1 MGPKRKR
8 LAPRIFAGLIFIAA
22 IAVPSAY
29 VYVYEPPL
37 DVTVAP
43 IGRGRVEETVS
54 AIASGTVLA
63 EKDSM
68 IAAGFIGI
76 VRAILVEEG
85 SRVNQGDLL
94 VELEHTDLDAQVALA
109 EANVESGKARLESV
123 RIGADVFAEVS
134 KTRESL
140 AQAQLAAARQDYDRI
155 QQLSQKG
162 GLSQSDL
169 DKMALALRVAE
180 ENAAQARAG
189 LREDEARR
197 QDIAAAESGVKQLEA
212 ALAVAKAAREKA
224 FVKAPFPGVV
234 AKKPVDVGEAVAL
247 GVPMLQLVQSDTV
260 YVRAPFDEANAA
272 DIAVGQTARL
282 TLDAHRGETFEGEVT
297 YISPVVSLNLDLSRT
312 LDVKIKIL
320 DRPGLFVAGMSADVT
335 ILVDQKE
342 DVLFVPSEALVR
354 EQWAFVAENGRA
366 VRREVT
372 TGVGNWTSR
381 EVLEGLAEGDALIT
395 SVTLKALEDGVKV
408 RVVERLEP

>member
-8 LAPRIFAGLIFIAA
+8 LAPRLFAGLILVSVIG
-22 IAVPSAY
+22 VPSAY
-29 VYVYEPPL
+29 VYLYEAPL

-43 IGRGRVEETVS
+43 IGRGRVEQTVS

-85 SRVNQGDLL
+85 SRVNEGDLL

-109 EANVESGKARLESV
+109 EANVDAGKARLSSV
-123 RIGADVFAEVS
+123 RIGADIFAEVS
-134 KTRESL
+134 KTREGL
-140 AQAQLAAARQDYDRI
+140 AQAQLNAARQDYDRI
-155 QQLSQKG
+155 QQLSEKG

-169 DKMALALRVAE
+169 DKVGLALRVAE
-180 ENAAQARAG
+180 ENLAQATAG
-189 LREDEARR
+189 RREDEARR
-197 QDIAAAESGVKQLEA
+197 QDIAAAESGVTQLAA
-212 ALAVAKAAREKA
+212 ALAVATAAREKA
-224 FVKAPFPGVV
+224 FVKAPFPGIV

-247 GVPMLQLVQSDTV
+247 GMPMLQLVQSDYV

-272 DIAVGQTARL
+272 DISVGQKARL
-282 TLDAHRGETFEGEVT
+282 MLDAHRGETFEGEVT
-297 YISPVVSLNLDLSRT
+297 YISPIVSLNMDLSRT

-320 DRPGLFVAGMSADVT
+320 DHPELFVAGMSADVT
-335 ILVDQKE
+335 ILADQKE

-354 EQWAFVAENGRA
+354 EKWAFVVEDGRA
-366 VRREVT
+366 VRREVK

-381 EVLEGLAEGDALIT
+381 EIVEGLAEGDPLIT

-408 RVVERLEP
+408 RVVERIEP